1 MEDRLSPRCWTAPPG
16 LPGMTLQRVS
26 SIHESWTSSQQSP
39 HPSQDMHLSCCCWL
53 LVSHSVMSDSLW
65 PHVACHTP
73 LSSALSQGLLKFI
86 SIESVILS
94 NHLILCSS
102 PSHFA
107 VNLSQHQGL
116 FQWVASSHQVA
127 KGLELQLQQPS
138 SQRIFSGLFPLGLT
152 GLISL
157 LSKGHSRVFS
167 GTTIQNIN
175 SSALNSFLMVQFS
188 HLDLSIGAT
197 IALTIQKF
205 VSKVTALHFN
215 MLSRFVMGFPGGS
228 DGKDSTCHAG

>member
-1 MEDRLSPRCWTAPPG
+1 M
-16 LPGMTLQRVS
+16 
-26 SIHESWTSSQQSP
+26 
-39 HPSQDMHLSCCCWL
+39 
-53 LVSHSVMSDSLW
+53 
-65 PHVACHTP
+65 
-73 LSSALSQGLLKFI
+73 
-86 SIESVILS
+86 
-94 NHLILCSS
+94 
-102 PSHFA
+102 
-107 VNLSQHQGL
+107 
-116 FQWVASSHQVA
+116 
-127 KGLELQLQQPS
+127 
-138 SQRIFSGLFPLGLT
+138 
-152 GLISL
+152 ISL

-228 DGKDSTCHAG
+228 DGKDSTCHAGEADLIPGLERSPGERNSYTL

>member
-1 MEDRLSPRCWTAPPG
+1 
-16 LPGMTLQRVS
+16 
-26 SIHESWTSSQQSP
+26 
-39 HPSQDMHLSCCCWL
+39 
-53 LVSHSVMSDSLW
+53 MSDSLW

-73 LSSALSQGLLKFI
+73 LSSTLSQGLLKFI

-127 KGLELQLQQPS
+127 KDWS
-138 SQRIFSGLFPLGLT
+138 FSFSNRPPKEYFQNWFPLGLT

-175 SSALNSFLMVQFS
+175 SSALNGFLMVQFS
-188 HLDLSIGAT
+188 HLDMSIGAAV
-197 IALTIQKF
+197 ALTIQKF

-228 DGKDSTCHAG
+228 DGKDSTCHAREADLIPGLERSPGEGNSYTL

>member
-16 LPGMTLQRVS
+16 LPGMTLQHVS

-39 HPSQDMHLSCCCWL
+39 HPSQDTHLSCCCWL

-138 SQRIFSGLFPLGLT
+138 SQRIFSGLISFRIDWFDLLAVQGTLK
-152 GLISL
+152 SL
-157 LSKGHSRVFS
+157 LWHHNSKHQFFGTQQLPYGSVLTSGLVYWSNHSS
-167 GTTIQNIN
+167 DYTKICQ
-175 SSALNSFLMVQFS
+175 Q
-188 HLDLSIGAT
+188 
-197 IALTIQKF
+197 
-205 VSKVTALHFN
+205 
-215 MLSRFVMGFPGGS
+215 S
-228 DGKDSTCHAG
+228 DGSAF

>member
-1 MEDRLSPRCWTAPPG
+1 M
-16 LPGMTLQRVS
+16 
-26 SIHESWTSSQQSP
+26 
-39 HPSQDMHLSCCCWL
+39 
-53 LVSHSVMSDSLW
+53 
-65 PHVACHTP
+65 
-73 LSSALSQGLLKFI
+73 
-86 SIESVILS
+86 
-94 NHLILCSS
+94 
-102 PSHFA
+102 
-107 VNLSQHQGL
+107 
-116 FQWVASSHQVA
+116 
-127 KGLELQLQQPS
+127 ELQLQQPS

-188 HLDLSIGAT
+188 HLDLSTGAT

-228 DGKDSTCHAG
+228 DGKDSTCHAGEADLIPGLERSPGERNGNPLQYSRLENSMDRGAWWAIAYGVTKSPKEMDTTEFLLYNNANQPCVYICPHSLEPPTVSPVLPPL